1 MAHSDIA
8 GLLKRHGYTELKKVG
23 EGSFGKALLVQSDDG
38 SKLICKMVD
47 VSKASKKEQQD
58 AVKEGK
64 VLSKLNHPYIV
75 RYRENFQQSGWLCI
89 VMDFCEGGDL
99 TGRIKEA
106 KKNKQTI
113 PEGQVLRWFTQAVM
127 ALKYIHDKHI
137 LHRDLKPGN
146 FFLSKDNVMKMGDF
160 GIAKV
165 LSCTIAVAQTQI
177 GTPYYLSPELC
188 LEKPYAWPSDIWA
201 MGCILYELCALKV
214 PFDAANIP
222 SLVQKI
228 CKGPLPTLPDNTYSA
243 FVRQLFTQMLNRD
256 PKLRPS
262 TDDILEKPKIKDIMR
277 EMLDECREKAV
288 EADATSAPYQER
300 AGSYSKDDLVEY
312 LSVAHKEWLP
322 AVVIDTDDSGKIVMD
337 LKPNTWL
344 SVQEQAVKIRPR
356 EDLASAEP
364 GPDAAAPA
372 EGRRPSGPPVAPRV
386 RAGSRAGSRAASP
399 APSMRKSPSQVS
411 SGTTAYCKG
420 DAVEYHSSS
429 HGDWLP
435 AVVILTNDAGDIIVD
450 LKPNTWI
457 PKAEQAG
464 KVRRAA
470 PPARGARAPSPA
482 PSSAAGRPGATP
494 RGRES
499 PLRVGGA
506 AIVGK

>member
-1 MAHSDIA
+1 MAHNDVA
-8 GLLKRHGYTELKKVG
+8 GLLQRHGYKELKKVG

-47 VSKASKKEQQD
+47 VSKASKKEQAD
-58 AVKEGK
+58 AVKEGR
-64 VLSKLNHPYIV
+64 LLAKLNHPYIV

-89 VMDFCEGGDL
+89 VMDYCEGGDL

-106 KKNKQTI
+106 KKNRQSI
-113 PEGQVLRWFTQAVM
+113 PEGQVLRWFTQAIM

-146 FFLSKDNVMKMGDF
+146 FFLSKDGVMKMGDF

-165 LSCTIAVAQTQI
+165 LACTIAVAQTQI

-188 LEKPYAWPSDIWA
+188 QEKPYAWSSDIWA

-228 CKGPLPTLPDNTYSA
+228 CKGALPHLPENTYSA
-243 FVRQLFTQMLNRD
+243 FVRQLVIRLLNRD

-262 TDDILEKPKIKDIMR
+262 TDDILELPKIKDIMR
-277 EMLDECREKAV
+277 EMLDECREKAI
-288 EADATSAPYQER
+288 EADATSAPYQDR
-300 AGSYSKDDLVEY
+300 AGKYCKGDMVEY
-312 LSVAHKEWLP
+312 HSAAHKDWLP
-322 AVVIDTDDSGKIVMD
+322 AVIIDVDDSGKIVMD
-337 LKPNTWL
+337 LKPNTW
-344 SVQEQAVKIRPR
+344 VGVAEQAVKIRPR
-356 EDLASAEP
+356 EDHASAEP
-364 GPDAAAPA
+364 VPDTTAQGG
-372 EGRRPSGPPVAPRV
+372 GRRPSGAP
-386 RAGSRAGSRAASP
+386 AAPSKRAGSRAASP
-399 APSMRKSPSQVS
+399 APAAMGKSPSQIP
-411 SGTTAYCKG
+411 SGPTTYCKG
-420 DAVEYHSSS
+420 DPVEYHSSS

-435 AVVILTNDAGDIIVD
+435 AVVIMTNDEGDLIID

-464 KVRRAA
+464 RV
-470 PPARGARAPSPA
+470 
-482 PSSAAGRPGATP
+482 RPGAPP

-499 PLRVGGA
+499 PLLRGGA

>member
-1 MAHSDIA
+1 MAHSDVA
-8 GLLKRHGYTELKKVG
+8 GLLQRHGYTELKKVG
-23 EGSFGKALLVQSDDG
+23 EGSFGKALLVRSDDG
-38 SKLICKMVD
+38 SELICKMVD
-47 VSKASKKEQQD
+47 VSRASKKEQQD
-58 AVKEGK
+58 AVKEGR
-64 VLSKLNHPYIV
+64 LLAKLNHPYIV

-106 KKNKQTI
+106 KKNRQPI
-113 PEGQVLRWFTQAVM
+113 PEGQVLRWFTQAIM

-146 FFLSKDNVMKMGDF
+146 FFLSKDGVMKMGDF

-165 LSCTIAVAQTQI
+165 LACTVAVAQTQI

-188 LEKPYAWPSDIWA
+188 QEKPYAWASDIWA

-228 CKGPLPTLPDNTYSA
+228 CKGALPHLPDTTYSA
-243 FVRQLFTQMLNRD
+243 FVRQLAIRLLNRD

-262 TDDILEKPKIKDIMR
+262 TDDILEAPTIKEIMR

-288 EADATSAPYQER
+288 EADATSAPYQDR
-300 AGSYSKDDLVEY
+300 AGKYGKGDLVEY
-312 LSVAHKEWLP
+312 KSVAHKDWLP
-322 AVVIDTDDSGKIVMD
+322 AVVIDVDDSGKIVMD
-337 LKPNTWL
+337 LKPNTW
-344 SVQEQAVKIRPR
+344 VGVEEQAVKIRLR
-356 EDLASAEP
+356 EDLASAETR
-364 GPDAAAPA
+364 AAPPA
-372 EGRRPSGPPVAPRV
+372 PGGGRRPSGPPAAPSR
-386 RAGSRAGSRAASP
+386 RAGSRAASP
-399 APSMRKSPSQVS
+399 SPVVPSMKKAPSQVS
-411 SGTTAYCKG
+411 SGTTTYCKG

-429 HGDWLP
+429 HADWLP
-435 AVVILTNDAGDIIVD
+435 AVVISTNDVGDIIID

-457 PKAEQAG
+457 PKEEQAG
-464 KVRRAA
+464 KVRLVA

-482 PSSAAGRPGATP
+482 PGSAAGRPGAP

-499 PLRVGGA
+499 ALQRGGA